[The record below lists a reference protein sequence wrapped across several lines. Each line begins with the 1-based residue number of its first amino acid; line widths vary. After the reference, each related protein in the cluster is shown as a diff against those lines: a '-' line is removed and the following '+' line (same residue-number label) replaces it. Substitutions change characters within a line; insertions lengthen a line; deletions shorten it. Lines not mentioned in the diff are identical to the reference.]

1 MEPGANVP
9 TLIFG
14 TVYDSH
20 SGAPIHGA
28 TVTLSG
34 YPPEDS
40 TAMSTDASGNYVVQF
55 QSEPELP
62 GTATLIASC
71 SGYRTSTPHILTNI
85 VEFSFFQQNFSL
97 TPVGA
102 LKGKLFDAATKTS
115 FSGRKGTLSDMSHG
129 DGSVL
134 KLEYC
139 PDGETC
145 RANSDANLK
154 NLDNG

>member
-1 MEPGANVP
+1 MGTESNVP

-20 SGAPIHGA
+20 SGAPINGA

-34 YPPEDS
+34 YPPGDS
-40 TAMSTDASGNYVVQF
+40 TAMSTDASGNYVFPF
-55 QSEPELP
+55 QSEPESP

-71 SGYRTSTPHILTNI
+71 SGYRTSTPHTLTHI

-102 LKGKLFDAATKTS
+102 LKGNALRRCYEDQLFWAQRNA
-115 FSGRKGTLSDMSHG
+115 
-129 DGSVL
+129 
-134 KLEYC
+134 E
-139 PDGETC
+139 
-145 RANSDANLK
+145 
-154 NLDNG
+154 

>member
-1 MEPGANVP
+1 MGPGPDVP

-20 SGAPIHGA
+20 SGVPIHGA

-34 YPPEDS
+34 YAPDDS
-40 TAMSTDASGNYVVQF
+40 TVMSTDASGNYVFQF
-55 QSEPELP
+55 QSEPESP
-62 GTATLIASC
+62 GTAKLIASC
-71 SGYRTSTPHILTNI
+71 SGYRTSTPHTLTNI

-115 FSGRKGTLSDMSHG
+115 FCGRKGTLSDMSHG
-129 DGSVL
+129 GWLSF
-134 KLEYC
+134 
-139 PDGETC
+139 
-145 RANSDANLK
+145 
-154 NLDNG
+154 